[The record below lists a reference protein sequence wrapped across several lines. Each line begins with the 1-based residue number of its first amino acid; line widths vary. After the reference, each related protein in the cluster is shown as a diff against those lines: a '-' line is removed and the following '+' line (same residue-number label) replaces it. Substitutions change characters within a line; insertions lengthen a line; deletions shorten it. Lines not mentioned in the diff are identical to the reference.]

1 MILVGNAAGVENAS
15 EMQPRNWVL
24 PFVVFNLHISTPFS
38 ATMAVHH
45 LFCHARG
52 KITVALAVGNTAM

>member
-1 MILVGNAAGVENAS
+1 MILVGNAVGVENAS
-15 EMQPRNWVL
+15 KMRPRNWVL
-24 PFVVFNLHISTPFS
+24 PFGVLNLHISTPFF

-52 KITVALAVGNTAM
+52 KITVASAVGNTAM